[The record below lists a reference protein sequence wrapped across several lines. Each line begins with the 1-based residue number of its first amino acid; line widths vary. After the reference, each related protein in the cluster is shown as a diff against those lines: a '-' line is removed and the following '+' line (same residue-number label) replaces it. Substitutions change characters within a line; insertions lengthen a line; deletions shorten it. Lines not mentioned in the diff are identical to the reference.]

1 MNRLHR
7 RWLLAWIALF
17 LTGLCRAD
25 EDDYA
30 LHFGVHFNVQ
40 KQVVEARLRVD
51 QSRTAIDYI
60 DFEAPAEH
68 FSRFKGDGKVQQNDG
83 RLLWTI
89 PRSGGELRWDY
100 TVDSKRGSGYDARFT
115 EKWALLRLDSVFP
128 GSRTRTNKS
137 ANVTATL
144 ELSGPKN
151 WAMDTRYGRWR
162 GQKHVLPAESDGSYR
177 RPNGWM
183 IAGELGIRRDD
194 IAGRKVA
201 VAAPMGEK
209 IHRLDVLAYLSWT
222 LPELV
227 KVFPD
232 MPPHLLI
239 VSAGKPMWRGG
250 LSGPGSL
257 FLHADRPLIS
267 ENRTSPILH
276 ELVHVASR
284 RRMADGEDWLV
295 EGLAEYY
302 AMVFLKRS
310 GGITQRRFDE
320 AINWQRDW
328 ANRKGGKLSEP
339 SRGPNTA
346 RAVVKLA
353 DLDRRL
359 PGGLDAWIAS
369 VPKDKKIDC
378 ASLGR
383 FAARTKTVFWGCD
396 IGAG

>member
-1 MNRLHR
+1 VNRMHR
-7 RWLLAWIALF
+7 RWLWAAVAVVLA
-17 LTGLCRAD
+17 GLARAG
-25 EDDYA
+25 EDDYV
-30 LHFGVHFNVQ
+30 LHFSAHFNVRE
-40 KQVVEARLRVD
+40 QVVEARLRVD
-51 QSRTAIDYI
+51 QSKTAIDYI
-60 DFEAPAEH
+60 DFAAPAEH
-68 FSRFKGDGKVQQNDG
+68 FDHFKGDGKVKLTKG
-83 RLLWTI
+83 RVLWTI
-89 PRSGGELRWDY
+89 PKTGGELRWDY
-100 TVDSKRGSGYDARFT
+100 TVESKRGSGYDALFT
-115 EKWALLRLDSVFP
+115 DKWALLRLDSVFP
-128 GSRTRTNKS
+128 GARNRTNKK

-144 ELSGPKN
+144 ELSGPKH
-151 WAMDTRYGRWR
+151 WAIDTRYGRWLGR
-162 GQKHVLPAESDGSYR
+162 QHVLPVDSDTRYL
-177 RPNGWM
+177 RPSGWI

-201 VAAPMGEK
+201 IAAPMGED
-209 IHRLDVLAYLSWT
+209 IRRLDTLAYLSWT

-232 MPPHLLI
+232 LPPKVLI

-284 RRMADGEDWLV
+284 GRMADGEDWLV

-328 ANRKGGKLSEP
+328 ANREGGKLSEP

-353 DLDRRL
+353 ELDQRL

-369 VPKDKKIDC
+369 VPPDRKTDC
-378 ASLGR
+378 ESLAR
-383 FAARTKTVFWGCD
+383 FAEKTKTVFWGCD
-396 IGAG
+396 IGGG

>member
-7 RWLLAWIALF
+7 SWLLALVC
-17 LTGLCRAD
+17 LVSTGFGRAD

-30 LHFGVHFNVQ
+30 LHFGMHFNVQ

-51 QSRTAIDYI
+51 QSKTAIDYI
-60 DFEAPAEH
+60 DFEAPAGH
-68 FSRFKGDGKVQQNDG
+68 FDHFKGDGEIKLTQG
-83 RLLWTI
+83 RVVWTI
-89 PRSGGELRWDY
+89 PKKGGELRWDY
-100 TVDSKRGSGYDARFT
+100 TVDSKRGSGYDALFT
-115 EKWALLRLDSVFP
+115 EKWVLLRLDSVFP

-137 ANVTATL
+137 ANVSATL
-144 ELSGPKN
+144 ELSGPKH
-151 WAMDTRYGRWR
+151 WVIDTRYGRWN
-162 GQKHVLPAESDGSYR
+162 GKKFVLPTDSDR
-177 RPNGWM
+177 RFVRPSGWLM
-183 IAGELGIRRDD
+183 AGEHGIRREN

-201 VAAPMGEK
+201 IAAPMGEN
-209 IHRLDVLAYLSWT
+209 IRRLDTLAFLSWT

-232 MPPHLLI
+232 LPPRLLI

-276 ELVHVASR
+276 ELVHAASR
-284 RRMADGEDWLV
+284 SRMADDEDWLV
-295 EGLAEYY
+295 ESLAEYY

-310 GGITQRRFDE
+310 GGITQRRFDD
-320 AINWQRDW
+320 AIKWQRNW

-346 RAVVKLA
+346 RAVAKLA

-359 PGGLDAWIAS
+359 PGGLDAWIAG

-378 ASLGR
+378 ASLAR
-383 FAARTKTVFWGCD
+383 FAAKTKTVFWGCD
-396 IGAG
+396 IGGS

>member
-1 MNRLHR
+1 MNRMR
-7 RWLLAWIALF
+7 CRWLLAWVAL
-17 LTGLCRAD
+17 LLAGLCRAD

-40 KQVVEARLRVD
+40 KQVAEARLRVE
-51 QSRTAIDYI
+51 QSKTAIDSI
-60 DFEAPAEH
+60 DFEAPVDH
-68 FSRFKGDGKVQQNDG
+68 FSRFKGDGKIEQRNG
-83 RLLWTI
+83 RVSWTI
-89 PRSGGELRWDY
+89 PKKGGELRWEY
-100 TVDSKRGSGYDARFT
+100 IVDTQRGTGYDALFT
-115 EKWALLRLDSVFP
+115 KDWAILRLDSVFP
-128 GSRTRTNKS
+128 GARTRTNKS
-137 ANVTATL
+137 ADVTATL
-144 ELSGPKN
+144 ELSGPKH
-151 WAMDTRYGRWR
+151 WAIDTRYGKWL
-162 GQKHVLPAESDGSYR
+162 GKKHVLPAESGRGYR

-183 IAGELGIRRDD
+183 IAGEIGIRRDV
-194 IAGRKVA
+194 IAGRGVA
-201 VAAPMGEK
+201 VAAPAGEP
-209 IHRLDVLAYLSWT
+209 IRRLDTLAFLSWT

-227 KVFPD
+227 RVFPD
-232 MPPHLLI
+232 MPVNLLI

-257 FLHADRPLIS
+257 FLHADRPMIS
-267 ENRTSPILH
+267 ENSTTPILH
-276 ELVHVASR
+276 ELVHLASR
-284 RRMADGEDWLV
+284 SRMADGEDWLV

-302 AMVFLKRS
+302 GMVFLKRS
-310 GGITQRRFDE
+310 GGISQDRFDK

-339 SRGPNTA
+339 SRGANTA

-378 ASLGR
+378 ASLAR
-383 FAARTKTVFWGCD
+383 FAAKTKTVFWGCD